1 LYISWRKWPILRK
14 IEPQW
19 ARIFRDNL
27 AGRTCPI
34 PALRLYIMI
43 ETETVTKA
51 TAEEKS
57 SGRHGADSAEIRSAH
72 MSYGTVAAG
81 GLQTGNKHGL
91 FDVISNDIGIDLG
104 TANILVWV
112 RGQGIVLNEPS
123 VVAVER
129 ATGRPV
135 AIGSA
140 AKEMIGRTPGAL
152 EAIRPLKDGVIADFE
167 TSEKL
172 LSDVIK
178 RVVRRRYLMKPRIV
192 ISVPSGITEVE
203 KRAVRD
209 SAENAGAR
217 EVFLMQEPMAA
228 AIGVGLAVE
237 QPSGIMIIDI
247 GGGTSEIAV
256 IALNGIVTNTS
267 IRIAGDEMNEALIT
281 YLKKNFN
288 LLIGELTAEEIKIG
302 IGSAYPMDKELS
314 MEVKGRDLVAGVPKT
329 LKLSSAQV
337 REALVEPIDRIV
349 EAVRESLEATPP
361 ELASDILDRGIIL
374 TGGGALLRG
383 LEKRLRQ
390 ETNLPVYAAED
401 PITCVVRGCGAA
413 LENLAQ
419 YSQVLIRSRRDS

>member
-1 LYISWRKWPILRK
+1 MLGEIGLYG
-14 IEPQW
+14 
-19 ARIFRDNL
+19 AGIFCDNL
-27 AGRTCPI
+27 AGGACRN
-34 PALRLYIMI
+34 PALRVYIMI
-43 ETETVTKA
+43 ETDTVTKT
-51 TAEEKS
+51 TADTKS
-57 SGRHGADSAEIRSAH
+57 VGRHGAGSAVGERTPSAQ
-72 MSYGTVAAG
+72 MSYGSVAVG

-413 LENLAQ
+413 LENMAQ